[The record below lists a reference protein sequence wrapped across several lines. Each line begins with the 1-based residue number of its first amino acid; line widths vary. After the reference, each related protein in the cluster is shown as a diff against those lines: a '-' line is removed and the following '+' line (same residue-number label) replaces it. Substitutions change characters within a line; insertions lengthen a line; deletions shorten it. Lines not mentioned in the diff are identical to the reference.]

1 MLKSANAGLFAL
13 ALSIIISGFLLSN
26 LQVKSKAYER
36 SVEVKGLA
44 EREVEA
50 DLGVWPIQVTLASN
64 DLAELKRRLDE
75 QKKLVSKFFTDQGFD
90 PTEFSSGPINIQDGQ
105 ANIYG
110 GNDNARY
117 RYIAQMEFTARTS
130 DLKKLQTALTESLEL
145 ISQGILIGSRDT
157 WRPIEYIFTKLN
169 DIKPQMI
176 EEATKN
182 AREVA
187 EKFAMDS
194 NSAVG
199 KIKSANQGIFSI
211 MDRDQNTAFI
221 KKVRVVT
228 TIDYFLKD

>member
-1 MLKSANAGLFAL
+1 
-13 ALSIIISGFLLSN
+13 
-26 LQVKSKAYER
+26 
-36 SVEVKGLA
+36 
-44 EREVEA
+44 
-50 DLGVWPIQVTLASN
+50 
-64 DLAELKRRLDE
+64 
-75 QKKLVSKFFTDQGFD
+75 
-90 PTEFSSGPINIQDGQ
+90 
-105 ANIYG
+105 
-110 GNDNARY
+110 
-117 RYIAQMEFTARTS
+117 MEFTARTS
-130 DLKKLQTALTESLEL
+130 DLKKLQTALTDSIEL

-211 MDRDQNTAFI
+211 MDRDQNTPFI

>member
-1 MLKSANAGLFAL
+1 MMKTSNAGIIAL
-13 ALSIIISGFLLSN
+13 AISILISGYLLSN
-26 LQVKSKAYER
+26 LHVKSKAYDR

-50 DLGVWPIQVTLASN
+50 DLGVWPIQVTLAGN
-64 DLAELKRRLDE
+64 DLTELKRRLDQ
-75 QKKLVSKFFTDQGFD
+75 QKQVVNDFFSQQGFD
-90 PTEFSSGPINIQDGQ
+90 AMEFSAGPINIQDGQ

-110 GNDNARY
+110 GSDNARY
-117 RYIAQMEFTARTS
+117 RYIAQMEFTARTN

-211 MDRDQNTAFI
+211 TDRDQNTPYI

>member
-1 MLKSANAGLFAL
+1 MSKSLNLGLIVLAISILLAG
-13 ALSIIISGFLLSN
+13 ITLSN

-44 EREVEA
+44 EKEVKA
-50 DLGVWPIQVTLASN
+50 DLGVWPIQVTLAGN
-64 DLAELKRRLDE
+64 DLSVLKKDIDT
-75 QKKLVSKFFTDQGFD
+75 QKEMVIEFFSEQGFNKEEFNAG
-90 PTEFSSGPINIQDGQ
+90 PTNIQDGQ
-105 ANIYG
+105 ANVYS
-110 GNDNARY
+110 GNQNARF
-117 RYIAQMEFTARTS
+117 RYIAQMEFTVRTG
-130 DLKKLQTALTESLEL
+130 DLEKLQNALTASLEL
-145 ISQGILIGSRDT
+145 VSEGILIGSRDT
-157 WRPIEYIFTKLN
+157 WRPIQYLYTQLN

-199 KIKSANQGIFSI
+199 KIKSARQGIFSI
-211 MDRDQNTAFI
+211 SDRDQNTPYV